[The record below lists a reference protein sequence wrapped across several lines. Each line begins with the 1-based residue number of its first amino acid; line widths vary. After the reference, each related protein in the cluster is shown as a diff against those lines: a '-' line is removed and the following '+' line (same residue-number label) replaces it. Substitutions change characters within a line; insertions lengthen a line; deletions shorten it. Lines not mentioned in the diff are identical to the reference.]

1 MSFLSFFA
9 SWSDE
14 AVDAHEDLFLALN
27 PDPETGAGVP
37 ALVGLARFA
46 SNVLPEVVVGLL
58 LAGLLL
64 GPWVRVSRRKLLIV
78 LAAMALA
85 WLAARALQSLWPQPR
100 PFMVGLGTPWLVHP
114 ASPSFPSMH
123 ATVAWAWAAS
133 LAFWR
138 QPALTGA
145 AGVTALLIAWSRVGL
160 GVHFPVDVAVGALL
174 GIGAAVF
181 TQMCF
186 SPVRLRWL
194 QCVGKRTVRRYG
206 MRRARMQRAA

>member
-1 MSFLSFFA
+1 MSFLSYFA
-9 SWSDE
+9 SWSAE
-14 AVDAHEDLFLALN
+14 AVDAHEDLFLVLN
-27 PDPETGAGVP
+27 PDPETGGSVP
-37 ALVGLARFA
+37 ALVALARFA
-46 SNVLPEVVVGLL
+46 SDVLPEVVVGLL

-64 GPWVRVSRRKLLIV
+64 GPRMRVQRRQLLIV

-100 PFMVGLGTPWLVHP
+100 PFVVGLGTPWLVHP

-133 LAFWR
+133 LALWR
-138 QPALTGA
+138 RPW
-145 AGVTALLIAWSRVGL
+145 VTAAAVIIAALIAWSRVGL
-160 GVHFPVDVAVGALL
+160 GVHFPIDVTVGAML

-181 TQMCF
+181 THMCF

-194 QCVGKRTVRRYG
+194 QCVGRRTVRR
-206 MRRARMQRAA
+206 QRTRWFNAQRV